1 MKIEKKG
8 ELTRKMFENGELVN
22 EVVTDK
28 SFELVSDTIKGNGN
42 IYQDRVSLNLYGFKD
57 IEEAS
62 KFVSELFN

>member
-8 ELTRKMFENGELVN
+8 ELTRKVFENGELVD
-22 EVVTDK
+22 EEVTDK

>member
-8 ELTRKMFENGELVN
+8 ELTRKVFENGELVD
-22 EVVTDK
+22 EVVTDR
-28 SFELVSDTIKGNGN
+28 SFTLEGDTLRGNGN
-42 IYQDRVSLNLYGFKD
+42 IYQDRVSLNLHGFKD

>member
-8 ELTRKMFENGELVN
+8 ELTRKVFENGELVN

-28 SFELVSDTIKGNGN
+28 SFELVGDTVKGNGN